1 VRSRALAASALALL
15 LGLAACGRYGPP
27 VRRAPE
33 DRPRTASPQ
42 PEPAPDRAQE
52 PQP

>member
-1 VRSRALAASALALL
+1 MRPRAFAAIAFALL

-27 VRRAPE
+27 VRRVPE
-33 DRPRTASPQ
+33 DRPQPSSPQ
-42 PEPAPDRAQE
+42 PEPDPAQE